1 MLTKILKACSL
12 GVIAF
17 WLVTLGWLLSECYGT
32 GYDAPMWE
40 WGFYGTDHWRALTT
54 VESCMSWDVH
64 KIAGEN
70 GVRVWWNMPVL
81 GILLWWLGSLLPRPS
96 KARYSEAE
104 IQDIRDKARRRL

>member
-1 MLTKILKACSL
+1 MLTRTLKACSL
-12 GVIAF
+12 GVIGF

-32 GYDAPMWE
+32 GYDAPIWE

-64 KIAGEN
+64 KVAGDH

-81 GILLWWLGSLLPRPS
+81 GILLWRLATLLPRHRQE
-96 KARYSEAE
+96 RYTKAE
-104 IQDIRDKARRRL
+104 IQDIRDKARARL